1 MRFVHKHAT
10 MKRRLPN
17 TAIAMVTTYNAIHPG
32 WLSSANRYPETTPES
47 GILFTSVEIETP
59 DDDANIP
66 SDIESS
72 RFLTGASPAFWG
84 TDMEKSLLLIV
95 LLSLAFQKLLQ
106 INEARIHT
114 FANVFNRKKS

>member
-1 MRFVHKHAT
+1 

-32 WLSSANRYPETTPES
+32 WFSSANRYPETGPS

-72 RFLTGASPAFWG
+72 RFLTGTSPAFWPD
-84 TDMEKSLLLIV
+84 TDMEKSLLLTEPLIV
-95 LLSLAFQKLLQ
+95 LLSLVFHKLLH

-114 FANVFNRKKS
+114 FEKVFNRKRF